1 MQLRYL
7 TDNDWALLRSKAR
20 RVTYKPREIVIAINS
35 RPTSLF
41 TLVSGSAAVE
51 VVRGTGVAKLG
62 PGEIFGEMAFIEN
75 AAASASVVAETD
87 MVVDV
92 LDLQILGEMFSNFPH
107 LEARFFKSVALL
119 LSQRLRSTLS
129 RMSNPAPATR

>member
-7 TDNDWALLRSKAR
+7 TDNDWALLRSKSR

-35 RPTSLF
+35 RPSSLF
-41 TLVSGSAAVE
+41 MLVSGSAAVE
-51 VVRGTGVAKLG
+51 VVRGTAVAKLG
-62 PGEIFGEMAFIEN
+62 PGEIFGEMAFVEN

-87 MVVDV
+87 LVVDV

-107 LEARFFKSVALL
+107 LEARFFKSLALL
-119 LSQRLRSTLS
+119 LSQRLRSTLAK
-129 RMSNPAPATR
+129 MSNPAPAAQ